1 MVVRDADVVIVGG
14 GPVGLTASLALSHL
28 GVRHV
33 LLERH
38 RGASAHHPRAF
49 GINQRSMEL
58 FRTLGAGDPVAA
70 AAAPIQCAE
79 RVAWYSSFDGPTDLH
94 GRMLE
99 SRNGWGG
106 GVYAAEYAS
115 ASPCTWRMLAQIRLE
130 PILRELA
137 EQSPCADVRFG
148 AELTDLVQDEESVT
162 VTVQEADGETR
173 VRAKYLIGADGGRS
187 VAPALGIGSSGPTDL
202 VDMMSVYFT
211 ADLRRYRDPAVLMN
225 WFVNPDYG
233 GSVNTGFLY
242 PVGPWDEAGHSAE
255 YVFVYA
261 ANPSDPVHS
270 DDAAALRRMR
280 STLGIPGFEPIVHS
294 VSHWY
299 IQAVVAD
306 RFRSGRCFLTGD
318 AAHRVPPWGA
328 MGMNTGL
335 QDVQNLT
342 WKLALCLD
350 HPELAGLL
358 DSYEAE
364 RRPVAQSVAR
374 DALASFHDSV
384 GVIDT
389 ALGIDPGDPAQGWRN
404 IGQLFDVGPEADDR
418 RAAMQRAVLAMDYNF
433 HAPGAA
439 CGFFYSAG
447 AFDPDTMTLEADPLL
462 YVPRTLP
469 GHHLPHF
476 WLPTGDGAPSRSTVD
491 LPGLRNFVLLVDSG
505 QQAWRDAVASTG
517 HVLARRI
524 SVYQL
529 PGAATSPDHAASWG
543 ELREVGPTG
552 ALLIRPD
559 GFVAWRWH
567 TLPDDPRAALDTA
580 LAHITAGA
588 MTRR

>member
-1 MVVRDADVVIVGG
+1 MVVRDTDVVIVGG

-33 LLERH
+33 LLERR
-38 RGASAHHPRAF
+38 RGTPVYPRAI

-58 FRTLGAGDPVAA
+58 FRTLGVGDPVAA
-70 AAAPIQCAE
+70 AAAPMLCQE
-79 RVAWYSSFDGPTDLH
+79 RTAWYTSLDGPTDLH
-94 GRMLE
+94 GRMLG
-99 SRNGWGG
+99 SRNSWGS
-106 GVYAAEYAS
+106 GVYAAEYAA
-115 ASPCTWRMLAQIRLE
+115 ASPCTWRILAQVRLE

-137 EQSPCADVRFG
+137 EQSRYADVRFG
-148 AELTDLVQDEESVT
+148 AEVTGLIQDEESVT
-162 VTVQEADGETR
+162 VTAREAGGETR
-173 VRAKYLIGADGGRS
+173 VRARYLIGADGGRA

-202 VDMMSVYFT
+202 VDMVSVYFT
-211 ADLRRYRDPAVLMN
+211 ADLRRYRDPTVLMS
-225 WFVNPDYG
+225 WFVNPDHG

-255 YVFVYA
+255 HVFVYA
-261 ANPSDPVHS
+261 ANPSDPVHV
-270 DDAAALRRMR
+270 DEAAALHRIR
-280 STLGIPGFEPIVHS
+280 STLGIPGFEPILHT
-294 VSHWY
+294 VSHWN

-306 RFRSGRCFLTGD
+306 RFRSGRCFLAGD
-318 AAHRVPPWGA
+318 AAHRMPPWGA

-335 QDVQNLT
+335 QDVQNLA

-374 DALASFHDSV
+374 NALASFHDAV
-384 GVIDT
+384 GVIDA

-404 IGQLFDVGPEADDR
+404 MGQLFEVGPEADERREAMR
-418 RAAMQRAVLAMDYNF
+418 RALHAMDSEF
-433 HAPGAA
+433 HAHGAD

-447 AFDPDTMTLEADPLL
+447 AFDPDTMTVEADPLL

-476 WLPTGDGAPSRSTVD
+476 WLPAGDGTPSRSTVD
-491 LPGLRNFVLLVDSG
+491 LPRLRDFVLLVDSG
-505 QQAWRDAVASTG
+505 LQVWRDAVTSSS
-517 HVLARRI
+517 HVLARRV
-524 SVYQL
+524 SLYGL
-529 PGAATSPDHAASWG
+529 PAAATSPDHAVSWG

-567 TLPDDPRAALDTA
+567 ALPDDPQAALDAA
-580 LAHITAGA
+580 LAHLAAGVA
-588 MTRR
+588 TRL